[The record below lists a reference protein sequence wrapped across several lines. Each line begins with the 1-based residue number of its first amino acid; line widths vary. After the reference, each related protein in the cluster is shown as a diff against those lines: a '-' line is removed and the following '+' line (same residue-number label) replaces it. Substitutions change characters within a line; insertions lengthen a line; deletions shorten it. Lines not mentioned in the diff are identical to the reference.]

1 MQHFFSRLCKTGVM
15 QTPVLPSVTDNEAK
29 IMINL
34 CPNLKSARLWSEAA
48 NITLAKLNKGYLLN
62 IDIESLILDAFI
74 YLEKCYLTIYHART
88 ANES

>member
-1 MQHFFSRLCKTGVM
+1 
-15 QTPVLPSVTDNEAK
+15 
-29 IMINL
+29 MINL

-74 YLEKCYLTIYHART
+74 YLEKCYLKSYRART